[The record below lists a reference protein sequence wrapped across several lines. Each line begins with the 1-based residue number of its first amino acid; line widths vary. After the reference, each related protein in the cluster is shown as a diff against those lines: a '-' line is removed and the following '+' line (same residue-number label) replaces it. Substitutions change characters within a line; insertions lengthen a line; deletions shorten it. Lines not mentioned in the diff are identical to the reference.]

1 MVHKQGGIPVVPHL
15 LWHGASVFA
24 VSFEGPSHFVALYDK
39 PGRRLKISLQIKIK
53 SWQHKII
60 FRQIESFNQHTIT
73 FDSSKTSLTVSTSP
87 YMLLISHYQIFQ
99 NDNCKIDNFWK
110 NGLKLSVNTCNYEH
124 PLFPHDNHSH
134 SESYKGI
141 NKRTRAH
148 LHLFI
153 HMCIKI

>member
-15 LWHGASVFA
+15 LWHGSSVFA

-60 FRQIESFNQHTIT
+60 FRQIKSLNQHTIT
-73 FDSSKTSLTVSTSP
+73 FVSSKTSLTVSTSP
-87 YMLLISHYQIFQ
+87 YMLLISRYQIFQ

-110 NGLKLSVNTCNYEH
+110 KWFETQRKYMQLWAS
-124 PLFPHDNHSH
+124 FIS
-134 SESYKGI
+134 
-141 NKRTRAH
+141 TRQS
-148 LHLFI
+148 LPQWVI
-153 HMCIKI
+153 